1 MKITKQAQR
10 DAKQLFR
17 CCMVDGCLDE
27 GRALQAVRKISELKP
42 RGFLAILGHFKR
54 LVELERTRRTA
65 TVESAL
71 PLSPQLQSGIKD
83 NLAQKYGDGLT
94 VIFREQP
101 SLIGGLRIQIGS
113 DVFDGSV
120 RSRLAQLQE
129 SF

>member
-17 CCMVDGCLDE
+17 GCLVDGLLDE
-27 GRALQAVRKISELKP
+27 DRALNTVRKIGELRP
-42 RGFLAILGHFKR
+42 RGYLSILGHFKR
-54 LVELERTRRTA
+54 LVALELDRRTA
-65 TVESAL
+65 TVESAA
-71 PLSPQLQSGIKD
+71 PLSQELQSGIKD
-83 NLAQKYGDGLT
+83 NLSRKYGAGLT
-94 VIFREQP
+94 VVFREQP
-101 SLIGGLRIQIGS
+101 SLIGGLRIQVGS